1 MIEFPLITSLISDIA
16 KPDPPTNI
24 FLGSTPDNPEVDAS
38 KAATAS
44 PGPGFHFF
52 TTFS

>member
-1 MIEFPLITSLISDIA
+1 MMEFSLITSLISDIA
-16 KPDPPTNI
+16 RPDPPTNI

-44 PGPGFHFF
+44 RGAGFHFF
-52 TTFS
+52 MMFS